1 MRSVWESMNELNI
14 VTSVNISDETVPKI
28 TFDSA
33 RNNWQHFQQKVMG
46 NSMQLEQYLVFS
58 KELRQYQREIK
69 DSLKLYQ
76 LSHIDFEV
84 LHYLYV
90 GLTQPGFIASEADLN
105 KPQVTRSMRCLEK
118 LNLMEYDLVEHDRRV
133 RVVKITN
140 KGKRLYTQLVQSIKR
155 INL

>member
-1 MRSVWESMNELNI
+1 MKSFLVAMNDLNI
-14 VTSVNISDETVPKI
+14 VSSVNISDETVPKI
-28 TFDSA
+28 TFDSVS
-33 RNNWQHFQQKVMG
+33 NNWHHFQRKVMG
-46 NSMQLEQYLVFS
+46 NSMQLEQYLLIS
-58 KELRQYQREIK
+58 KELRQYQRKIK

-84 LHYLYV
+84 LHYLYE
-90 GLTQPGFIASEADLN
+90 GLTQPGIIASEAVLN

-133 RVVKITN
+133 RVIKITN
-140 KGKRLYTQLVQSIKR
+140 KGKYLYTQLVQSINN